1 MKTAYAILALWAG
14 SLAAAGASELLLT
27 IEAHNPAK
35 TEQAGAIRSPL
46 PIGTRPDNVIDAG
59 GLDIEY
65 DACRNLYLATGR
77 FDMEAHETREFVV
90 RLLDMWRIP
99 QATCGEIEGHARELE
114 KLLRTTGH
122 RAADARSQ
130 TARIVAD
137 ISRIRESQS
146 ANALQ
151 GTNAAA
157 HIEAYWRDC
166 HRLDDLR
173 DAVRELEDALIRSGI
188 DPPRILGELPPGSG
202 EGTRAYP
209 TPGGGLVLRLRLT
222 NPSPNLPRK
231 TELMQALPHEVTAE
245 DVLDT
250 DGLRLHRDA
259 RSEALS
265 VKADS
270 VDLGPGENI
279 VFAVRVRDVWSAE
292 APRCGHLLADA
303 DSVRALVPWRY
314 ESVHRHVDRVV
325 AELRRIDG
333 ETVPPPD
340 DPGYVAFQRRRAK
353 CLDRLER
360 KLLRFDRLRFPDNPI
375 GTVTPPP
382 TRRTTWAMI
391 YATLVFLATFS
402 SAVFLK
408 HIRD

>member
-1 MKTAYAILALWAG
+1 MKTAYVILALWAG
-14 SLAAAGASELLLT
+14 SLATAGASELLLT
-27 IEAHNPAK
+27 IKAHNPAE
-35 TEQAGAIRSPL
+35 TEQAVAIRSPL
-46 PIGTRPDNVIDAG
+46 PIGTRPDNVLDAA
-59 GLDIEY
+59 GLDIAY

-77 FDMEAHETREFVV
+77 FDLEAHETREFVV
-90 RLLDMWRIP
+90 RLRDTWRIP
-99 QATCGEIEGHARELE
+99 LETCGELAEHTRKLE
-114 KLLRTTGH
+114 KLLLTTGRRTT
-122 RAADARSQ
+122 DARNQ
-130 TARIVAD
+130 TARIVEG

-146 ANALQ
+146 ADSPQ

-166 HRLDDLR
+166 HRLDDVR
-173 DAVRELEDALIRSGI
+173 DAIRELEDTAISSGI

-202 EGTRAYP
+202 EGTRACP
-209 TPGGGLVLRLRLT
+209 APSGGLVLRVRLA
-222 NPSPNLPRK
+222 NPSPDLPRK
-231 TELMQALPHEVTAE
+231 TELIQALPHELTAE

-259 RSEALS
+259 RSGALS

-292 APRCGHLLADA
+292 APRCGHLLTEV

-314 ESVHRHVDRVV
+314 ESVLEHLDQVV

-340 DPGYVAFQRRRAK
+340 DPGHVAFQRSRAK
-353 CLDRLER
+353 RLDRLER

-402 SAVFLK
+402 SAVFVK